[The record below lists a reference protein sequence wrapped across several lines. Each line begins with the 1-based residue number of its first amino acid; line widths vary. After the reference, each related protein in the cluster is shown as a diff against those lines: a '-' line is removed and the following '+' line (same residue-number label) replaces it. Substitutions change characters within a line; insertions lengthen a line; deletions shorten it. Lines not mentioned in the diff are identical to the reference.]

1 MKQNNEKFNKAMRKF
16 VGVLNK
22 YVTDMARLW
31 QTLRSHISNT
41 KPNWLRQKDLN
52 LSGLVVLFVS
62 LFKLRFRKD
71 CGVI

>member
-1 MKQNNEKFNKAMRKF
+1 MHKF

-31 QTLRSHISNT
+31 QTLRSLNNNT

-52 LSGLVVLFVS
+52 LFGLVQTDIIGMISF
-62 LFKLRFRKD
+62 LRST
-71 CGVI
+71 

>member
-1 MKQNNEKFNKAMRKF
+1 MKQNNEKLNKAMRKF

-41 KPNWLRQKDLN
+41 KPNWLRQKDVN
-52 LSGLVVLFVS
+52 LFGLVVLFGS
-62 LFKLRFRKD
+62 LFRLRVRKD
-71 CGVI
+71 CSVI

>member
-31 QTLRSHISNT
+31 QTLRSHISYT

-52 LSGLVVLFVS
+52 LCDLVVLFGS
-62 LFKLRFRKD
+62 LFKLRVRKD
-71 CGVI
+71 CSVI